1 MFLYLFYLIYKY
13 LNLLFFLL
21 NLNIIILHFITQKI
35 FTFIYFLII
44 FKNHMNI
51 NLMNMINLFQLY
63 HINLI
68 IIYLN

>member
-35 FTFIYFLII
+35 FIYFLII